1 MEVSGSILSENNL
14 YSNIEFYNNTDI
26 DYIHLDIMDGRFVP
40 NTFITKEELPKV
52 ISKCNKNIDVHLMV
66 YNPKEYIEILKN
78 YNISYITIHYEIEN
92 CIDYIKMIKENN
104 IKVGISIKPTTKVN
118 EIVALLPFVDLVL
131 VMSVNPGFSGQ
142 KFIKKTKDKVNRLK
156 KEITRKCLNTK
167 ISVDGGINKDVLK
180 YVKNAD
186 ILVSATYLLNNKD
199 NINILKNYK

>member
-40 NTFITKEELPKV
+40 NTFISKEELPKV

-104 IKVGISIKPTTKVN
+104 IKVGISIKPMTKVN

>member
-40 NTFITKEELPKV
+40 NTFISKEELPKV

-66 YNPKEYIEILKN
+66 YNHKEYIEILKN

-104 IKVGISIKPTTKVN
+104 IKVGISIKPMTKVN

>member
-26 DYIHLDIMDGRFVP
+26 DYIHLDIMDGKFVP
-40 NTFITKEELPKV
+40 NTFISKEELPKV

-66 YNPKEYIEILKN
+66 YNPKEYIEILKK

-104 IKVGISIKPTTKVN
+104 VKVGISIKPTTKVN

-142 KFIKKTKDKVNRLK
+142 KFIKKTKDKVNKLK
-156 KEITRKCLNTK
+156 KEINRKCLNTK
-167 ISVDGGINKDVLK
+167 ISVDGGINKKVLK

-199 NINILKNYK
+199 NINVLKNYK

>member
-40 NTFITKEELPKV
+40 NTFISKEELPKV

-104 IKVGISIKPTTKVN
+104 IKVGISIKPATKVN